1 MNVQQVMPTNKQ
13 LMPFGG
19 GLGSFFGMG
28 GFNRPQP
35 AVYNPFDPG
44 QYAKS
49 LGMSRE
55 DRKQFV
61 QDYRSGNLSG
71 LFGSPMQDGSSMFNS
86 DAPIETRVGNLEQA
100 VQAQAQPPMQ
110 MGGMMPGYGSGI
122 MPFANYGLAQPQVMR
137 FG

>member
-1 MNVQQVMPTNKQ
+1 MNVQYVMPPTNKQ

-28 GFNRPQP
+28 GYQQP
-35 AVYNPFDPG
+35 VQNPFDPG

-61 QDYRSGNLSG
+61 RDYRSGNLSG

-86 DAPIETRVGNLEQA
+86 DAPIEKRVGNLEQA
-100 VQAQAQPPMQ
+100 VQAQAQQPMQ

-122 MPFANYGLAQPQVMR
+122 MPFANYGLAQPQIMR